1 LVKPHDEKRQQEL
14 RQFLVDWLVHD
25 SHPLN
30 IVQSKYFH
38 QFINELDSQFNI
50 PDVKLVKQIIHKAYN
65 YIVPLLKVDLKN
77 NITKVSLT
85 MDLWTAR
92 NRQGYIGIT
101 CSYIDKNFKLN
112 EVTLSVQYVPYPHTA
127 ANICKT
133 VNAIIDYWGLCEKV
147 YSITTDNAANMKKAV
162 SNMADINWHGCS
174 SHTLQLIVGKAMKP
188 CETLIARAKRLI
200 NFFLRPKQSERLEEV
215 QKLYPNKSNV
225 V

>member
-1 LVKPHDEKRQQEL
+1 MAKPHDEKKQQEL

-65 YIVPLLKVDLKN
+65 YIVPLLKEDLKN
-77 NITKVSLT
+77 NVTKVSLT

-112 EVTLSVQYVPYPHTA
+112 EVTLSVQYVSYSHTA

-133 VNAIIDYWGLCEKV
+133 VNAIIDY
-147 YSITTDNAANMKKAV
+147 
-162 SNMADINWHGCS
+162 
-174 SHTLQLIVGKAMKP
+174 
-188 CETLIARAKRLI
+188 
-200 NFFLRPKQSERLEEV
+200 
-215 QKLYPNKSNV
+215 
-225 V
+225 